1 MVLSSVAQIWVSFNV
16 EHTNQIFLINTMAF
30 LNISLQLKEM
40 SEEEDTALMI
50 SNPQICLRLSK
61 IMKSAKEG
69 FLLTGFF
76 IW

>member
-1 MVLSSVAQIWVSFNV
+1 
-16 EHTNQIFLINTMAF
+16 MAF